1 MLLNLNNTCF
11 LLRDCLTTIK
21 TNKIAKGLCAKGFQE
36 DAKHDHRIFRL
47 YVENKKTG
55 IYTKISHGKSEY
67 GDQLIS
73 LMARELYM
81 ENSRYFLNYIHCDI
95 SYKQYI
101 ETLKEKKILSEK

>member
-1 MLLNLNNTCF
+1 MPLNLNNTYF

-21 TNKIAKGLCAKGFQE
+21 TKKIAKGLCAKGFQE

-73 LMARELYM
+73 LMARELNM
-81 ENSRYFLNYIHCDI
+81 ENKSYFLKFIDCDV
-95 SYKQYI
+95 SYEQYI
-101 ETLKEKKILSEK
+101 KTLKEKKILSEK